1 MIIPAIDF
9 AAGAVV
15 QLVQGEQL
23 ALRRDL
29 DEVLDEFRDFPVL
42 QIIDLDAAKN
52 EGHNRKLVEKC
63 CRAGHRVRVGGGI
76 RTLERAREVLE
87 SGAQQVILSSAIFQQ
102 ESPNFAW
109 LEQMQVLGREH
120 LILGI
125 DARQNQIAIHGWRKL
140 LPITPE
146 QAIAALEPYG
156 DEFLYT
162 HVDTEGLMQGI
173 PLERIR
179 GLRACTAH
187 RLTIAGG
194 ISSMMEIEALE
205 SMDCNSVLGMA
216 IYTGKLDRHALLEQI
231 HKSMSLPSVRE
242 T

>member
-15 QLVQGEQL
+15 QLIQGERL

-52 EGHNRKLVEKC
+52 EGNNRKLVEKC
-63 CRAGHRVRVGGGI
+63 CRAGHLVRVGGGI
-76 RTLERAREVLE
+76 RTLERAREALE
-87 SGAQQVILSSAIFQQ
+87 SGAQQVILSSAIFQK
-102 ESPNFAW
+102 ETPNLAW

-125 DARQNQIAIHGWRKL
+125 DARQNQIAIHGWRTL

-146 QAIAALEPYG
+146 QAIAILEPYG

-179 GLRACTAH
+179 ELRARTA
-187 RLTIAGG
+187 RQLTVAGG
-194 ISSMMEIEALE
+194 IASMREIESLE
-205 SMDCNSVLGMA
+205 SMDCHCVLGMA
-216 IYTGKLDRHALLEQI
+216 IYTGQLDRQALLRHI
-231 HKSMSLPSVRE
+231 HNFTSLPGAR
-242 T
+242 